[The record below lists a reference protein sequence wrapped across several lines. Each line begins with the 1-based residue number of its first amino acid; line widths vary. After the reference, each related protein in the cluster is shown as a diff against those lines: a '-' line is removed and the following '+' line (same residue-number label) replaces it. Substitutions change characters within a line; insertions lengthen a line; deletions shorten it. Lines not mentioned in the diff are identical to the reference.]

1 MKNSSQRPM
10 MLAVILAA
18 LGLTAPASAQKL
30 ITLDK
35 AYRLAMDHHPS
46 IKVLRERVNQART
59 ARYRSWSA
67 VKPSAI
73 FQGNFTHHDKEIS
86 FQNFFDPTGDDIV
99 MQKQNQFGFNLVAK
113 VPLFVGPAYPG
124 ISMAKKMVKVA
135 ELTEE
140 DYRRSFQLQVANA
153 YYMVVSQKEV
163 VRSLEA
169 KVAVDRKH
177 LAAARARVEAGQSA
191 RVEVL
196 RADLVATQD
205 GQTLRV
211 ARNNLQAAR
220 RQLAILLGLRG
231 SVDVKRP
238 PEPARPG
245 KPFATML
252 GAALRNRHDYKASAL
267 SVDMARSG
275 KLATWLSFAPTLD
288 VSWIY
293 RWSEATDFTG
303 DSDAWYLMFN
313 LNLPL
318 YDGGTRYANLRE
330 SASKIR
336 EARHQ
341 RAALRSSIEGQ
352 LVRLRKEV
360 ASAEAGVISAR
371 KAVKLASVTE
381 GDMEASF
388 AAGAVTQLDV
398 LDATQR
404 HLEANIGLI
413 STLYKRDMTRLALAN
428 ALGQYNPT
436 RSKR

>member
-1 MKNSSQRPM
+1 MRYPLPQQLIPLLT
-10 MLAVILAA
+10 LATLIFAV
-18 LGLTAPASAQKL
+18 PASAQKL
-30 ITLDK
+30 ITLEQ
-35 AYRLAMDHHPS
+35 AYRHAMTNHPS
-46 IKVLRERVNQART
+46 IKVLKERVNQARA
-59 ARYRSWSA
+59 ARYKAWSA
-67 VKPSAI
+67 VKPTAM
-73 FQGNFTHHDKEIS
+73 FQGNFTHYDKEIS
-86 FQNFFDPTGDDIV
+86 FQNFFDPGGDDIV
-99 MQKQNQFGFNLVAK
+99 MQKQNQFGFNLIAK

-124 ISMAKKMVKVA
+124 ISMANKMVEMAK
-135 ELTEE
+135 LTEE

-153 YYMVVSQKEV
+153 YYMIVSHKEV

-177 LAAARARVEAGQSA
+177 LAASRARVNAGQSA

-211 ARNNLQAAR
+211 ARNNLAAAR

-231 SVDVKRP
+231 SVDVRRP
-238 PEPARPG
+238 AEPASPA
-245 KPFATML
+245 KPFATMF
-252 GAALRNRHDYKASAL
+252 GTALRNRHDFKASAL
-267 SVDMARSG
+267 SIEMAEKG
-275 KLATWLSFAPTLD
+275 KLASWLSFAPTLD
-288 VSWIY
+288 VSWLY
-293 RWSEATDFTG
+293 RWSESTDFLG
-303 DSDAWYLMFN
+303 DSDTWYLMFT

-330 SASKIR
+330 SKSKIR
-336 EARHQ
+336 EARYK
-341 RAALRSSIEGQ
+341 RAALRATIEGQ

-371 KAVKLASVTE
+371 KAVKLARVTE

-413 STLYKRDMTRLALAN
+413 SGLYKRDMARLALSN